1 MNVKTGFGINV
12 SAHYLLSFF
21 IVLSSFFLLI
31 LCSCMLCWL
40 FIDKSIYFVAFV
52 ISKKNIGKIS
62 TNDKKELEEAGF
74 IFFFL
79 SLGVCHLYQGKT
91 YKINGTLWWL
101 SWKTSSTK
109 CSSQIYQINEVF
121 WLTRNHVT
129 IQERSGKQEC
139 GALIMILWVARWS
152 SVNEFNLPGT

>member
-1 MNVKTGFGINV
+1 MFLYVIMTIYWQEHLFCCICDFCLFKNTGKVN
-12 SAHYLLSFF
+12 
-21 IVLSSFFLLI
+21 
-31 LCSCMLCWL
+31 
-40 FIDKSIYFVAFV
+40 
-52 ISKKNIGKIS
+52 
-62 TNDKKELEEAGF
+62 TNDKKGSWEKLDFF
-74 IFFFL
+74 IC
-79 SLGVCHLYQGKT
+79 LGVCHLYQGKT
-91 YKINGTLWWL
+91 CKINGTLWWL

-109 CSSQIYQINEVF
+109 CNSQIYQIIELF